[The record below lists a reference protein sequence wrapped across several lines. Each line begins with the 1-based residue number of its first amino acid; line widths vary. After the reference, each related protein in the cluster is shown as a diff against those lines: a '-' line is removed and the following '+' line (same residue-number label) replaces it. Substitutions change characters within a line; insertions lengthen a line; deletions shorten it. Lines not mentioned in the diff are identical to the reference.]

1 MPESDQRG
9 RELVESLTD
18 PEDPPSVAALVVE
31 AGRIVDRLDR
41 LNALLSGDVECWARV
56 ARGRDGVMELRV
68 DGALSEARQQA
79 NVLRQLLAEIARR
92 KFPKDD
98 EDDPLDDL

>member
-1 MPESDQRG
+1 
-9 RELVESLTD
+9 
-18 PEDPPSVAALVVE
+18 
-31 AGRIVDRLDR
+31 
-41 LNALLSGDVECWARV
+41 
-56 ARGRDGVMELRV
+56 MELRV